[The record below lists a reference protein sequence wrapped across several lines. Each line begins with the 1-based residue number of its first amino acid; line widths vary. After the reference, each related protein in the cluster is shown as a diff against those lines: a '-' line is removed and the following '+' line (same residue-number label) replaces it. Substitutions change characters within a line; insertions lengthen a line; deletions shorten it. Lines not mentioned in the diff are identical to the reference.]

1 MTITLNKFQ
10 KQLCSI
16 LQEPLPICAGPF
28 ESLAEKLATDEP
40 TVISETEKLKSL
52 GLIRRFSASVNSRAL
67 GKAVTLVTAHVPE
80 KDLAIITTVIN
91 ALPGVSHNYLRD
103 HHYNLWFTLQADTDE
118 QLQTLIT
125 NLSSRLDT
133 QFHALPAIR
142 LFKLNVRFN
151 PDLSANAPSN
161 LETETKIID
170 VASSAPGPATLNNLE
185 KTILTK
191 LQSDLEISP
200 RPFDF
205 LACDTA
211 DIDTV
216 IRTIQSLI
224 DKGVIQRIAA
234 VINHRKLSFNANV
247 MFCAR
252 VAGDKI
258 SYIGAKLAC
267 FRIVSHCYERNTFE
281 GWPYNLFAMMHAQS
295 IDQIRQVI
303 DEFINAEQIDQ
314 FELLPTTVELKKQP
328 VKHSF
333 S

>member
-10 KQLCSI
+10 KQLCNV
-16 LQEPLPICAGPF
+16 LQEPLPICARPF
-28 ESLAEKLATDEP
+28 EAIAEKLATDES
-40 TVISETEKLKSL
+40 TVISETEKLKSI

-67 GKAVTLVTAHVPE
+67 GKAATLVTAHVPE
-80 KDLAIITTVIN
+80 KDMAIITIVIN

-125 NLSSRLDT
+125 NLSKRLGT

-142 LFKLNVRFN
+142 LFKLDVHF
-151 PDLSANAPSN
+151 DTDFSASTLSV
-161 LETETKIID
+161 ID
-170 VASSAPGPATLNNLE
+170 SEAEIHEVACSGTGAVTLSNLE

-191 LQSDLEISP
+191 LQSDLEIAP

-205 LACDTA
+205 LVTDTI

-216 IRTIQSLI
+216 IRTIQSLT
-224 DKGVIQRIAA
+224 DKGVIRRIGA
-234 VINHRKLSFNANV
+234 VLDYRKLGFNANV
-247 MFCAR
+247 MFCTR
-252 VAGDKI
+252 VEPDRTTH
-258 SYIGAKLAC
+258 IGTKLAR
-267 FRIVSHCYERNTFE
+267 FKIVSHCYERKTFE

-295 IDQIRQVI
+295 LSQIRQVI
-303 DEFINAEQIDQ
+303 DKFTAAEQIEE
-314 FELLPTTVELKKQP
+314 FELLATTAELKKQP
-328 VKHSF
+328 VRHDF